1 MIDSRSNGACMLGL
15 SGRRRNAS
23 LTPLVAVNADHKSNI
38 PLGEIWQSKGAKLCD
53 DFHSRLEEEER
64 IRSGFRAVSGYHTLD
79 TASCPA
85 LSWLRMTNNNK
96 QWYKHSI
103 MSPIPGSTHLMF
115 IAALFQGPSA
125 HKESWF
131 NIVNGAALTSALI
144 LSSTLGFL
152 LDPPE
157 LVADPDMDWIV
168 SNEAYGWLPLAY
180 NFSLAISIGMSVA
193 CIIIAFYIQIL
204 TSVCVRDSDWL
215 RMMYLRGDCVSVWL
229 LIFFFLSLIPLL
241 PAIAVM
247 WIPTIVSIEN
257 VSGRLTMV
265 LILIPIIIGPLFVF
279 CFLGLNGGLD
289 WYLLMKGET
298 LKIKTGNEEKIRNDS
313 PQLDWIIECFEAK
326 IDHAKR
332 LIEVDH
338 EQLNNRHTCDMVNLR
353 MPHMSIPQR
362 VHQGSA

>member
-1 MIDSRSNGACMLGL
+1 
-15 SGRRRNAS
+15 
-23 LTPLVAVNADHKSNI
+23 
-38 PLGEIWQSKGAKLCD
+38 
-53 DFHSRLEEEER
+53 
-64 IRSGFRAVSGYHTLD
+64 
-79 TASCPA
+79 
-85 LSWLRMTNNNK
+85 
-96 QWYKHSI
+96 
-103 MSPIPGSTHLMF
+103 
-115 IAALFQGPSA
+115 
-125 HKESWF
+125 
-131 NIVNGAALTSALI
+131 
-144 LSSTLGFL
+144 
-152 LDPPE
+152 
-157 LVADPDMDWIV
+157 
-168 SNEAYGWLPLAY
+168 
-180 NFSLAISIGMSVA
+180 
-193 CIIIAFYIQIL
+193 
-204 TSVCVRDSDWL
+204 
-215 RMMYLRGDCVSVWL
+215 
-229 LIFFFLSLIPLL
+229 
-241 PAIAVM
+241 M

-338 EQLNNRHTCDMVNLR
+338 EQLNNRHTCEMVTLR

>member
-1 MIDSRSNGACMLGL
+1 MLGL

-23 LTPLVAVNADHKSNI
+23 LKPLVAADHKSKI

-53 DFHSRLEEEER
+53 EFHS
-64 IRSGFRAVSGYHTLD
+64 TL
-79 TASCPA
+79 S
-85 LSWLRMTNNNK
+85 
-96 QWYKHSI
+96 
-103 MSPIPGSTHLMF
+103 
-115 IAALFQGPSA
+115 
-125 HKESWF
+125 
-131 NIVNGAALTSALI
+131 
-144 LSSTLGFL
+144 
-152 LDPPE
+152 
-157 LVADPDMDWIV
+157 
-168 SNEAYGWLPLAY
+168 
-180 NFSLAISIGMSVA
+180 
-193 CIIIAFYIQIL
+193 
-204 TSVCVRDSDWL
+204 VRDSDWL

-279 CFLGLNGGLD
+279 CFLRLNGGLD

-338 EQLNNRHTCDMVNLR
+338 EPLNNRHTCEMVTLR
-353 MPHMSIPQR
+353 MSHMSIPQR
-362 VHQGSA
+362 VHHGSA